1 MLNLDIGPLFAVYL
15 SWFLR
20 VHGRDSQMPGSS
32 IGKAALVANIA
43 HGLSGGAA
51 DEEAEFDSPETV
63 EGIASALRKAGLDV
77 IILEAGPDL
86 PEKLKEEK
94 IGFVFNIAEGRGG
107 RDREAQVPALLSL
120 LGIPFSGSDA
130 LVMSLTL
137 DKALTKRFAASFGIR
152 TAPFFL
158 VSPGGEKNIPDI
170 DYPVIVKPNAEG
182 SGKGV
187 SEHAVAED
195 RGELGSMLFSLFRE
209 YGEEM
214 LVESFLPGRE
224 FTVGLLG
231 NGGSLRAF
239 PPMEIVYEHPTQGNY
254 AVYSYKIKKEYK
266 KHVHYEC
273 PADIPAEKAREM
285 EDAAK
290 KIFRE
295 LGCCDLARV
304 DFRMD
309 KEGNPCFL
317 EINPLPGLAP
327 GYSDY
332 PMAAEAC
339 GIGYDELI
347 RSVLSSAMDRLGKQ
361 TLKG

>member
-1 MLNLDIGPLFAVYL
+1 MPALF
-15 SWFLR
+15 R
-20 VHGRDSQMPGSS
+20 
-32 IGKAALVANIA
+32 GKTALVANVA
-43 HGLSGGAA
+43 HGLAGGAA

-63 EGIASALRKAGLDV
+63 EGIAASLRRAGLDV
-77 IILEAGPDL
+77 TVLEAGPDL
-86 PEKLKEEK
+86 PELLKKEK

-120 LGIPFSGSDA
+120 LGIPYSGSDA

-137 DKALTKRFAASFGIR
+137 DKAMTKRFAASFGIR
-152 TAPFFL
+152 TAPFLL
-158 VSPGGEKNIPDI
+158 VQPGKEEEIPDLT
-170 DYPVIVKPNAEG
+170 YPVIVKPNAEG

-195 RGELGSMLFSLFRE
+195 RAELVGMLASLFRT
-209 YGEEM
+209 YGEDM
-214 LVESFLPGRE
+214 MVESFLPGRE

-231 NGGSLRAF
+231 NGESLRAF
-239 PPMEIVYEHPTQGNY
+239 APMEIVYEHPTQGNY
-254 AVYSYKIKKEYK
+254 TVYSYKIKKEYK

-273 PADIPAEKAREM
+273 PADIPEGKAREM
-285 EDAAK
+285 EEAAK

-295 LGCCDLARV
+295 LGCRDLARV

-309 KEGNPCFL
+309 GNGDPCFL

-332 PMAAEAC
+332 PMDAEAC

-347 RSVLSSAMDRLGKQ
+347 RKIAESALERL
-361 TLKG
+361 

>member
-1 MLNLDIGPLFAVYL
+1 MPALF
-15 SWFLR
+15 R
-20 VHGRDSQMPGSS
+20 
-32 IGKAALVANIA
+32 GKTALVANIA
-43 HGLSGGAA
+43 HGLTGGAA

-63 EGIASALRKAGLDV
+63 EGIAASLRRAGLDV
-77 IILEAGPDL
+77 TVLEAGPDL
-86 PEKLKEEK
+86 PELLKKEK

-120 LGIPFSGSDA
+120 LGIPYSGSDA

-158 VSPGGEKNIPDI
+158 ASPGDEDRIPELS
-170 DYPVIVKPNAEG
+170 YPVIVKPNAEG

-195 RGELGSMLFSLFRE
+195 REELSGILHSLFRD
-209 YGEEM
+209 YGGEM
-214 LVESFLPGRE
+214 MVEAFLPGRE

-231 NGGSLRAF
+231 NGKDLCAF
-239 PPMEIVYEHPTQGNY
+239 PPMEIVYEHPTQGKY
-254 AVYSYKIKKEYK
+254 AVYSYRIKKEYE
-266 KHVHYEC
+266 KHVHYAC
-273 PADIPAEKAREM
+273 PADIPADKAREM
-285 EDAAK
+285 TEAAK
-290 KIFRE
+290 TVFRE
-295 LGCCDLARV
+295 LGCFDLARV

-309 KEGNPCFL
+309 GNGDPCFL

-327 GYSDY
+327 GYSDF

-339 GIGYDELI
+339 GLGYDELI
-347 RSVLSSAMDRLGKQ
+347 RRIAEVSLARLGMRH
-361 TLKG
+361 

>member
-1 MLNLDIGPLFAVYL
+1 MLNDYTKIRKKDGKPEKKLLFKSLIKNLKYLRVSMLNLDIGPLFAVYL
-15 SWFLR
+15 SCFLR

-152 TAPFFL
+152 ILFPT
-158 VSPGGEKNIPDI
+158 
-170 DYPVIVKPNAEG
+170 
-182 SGKGV
+182 
-187 SEHAVAED
+187 
-195 RGELGSMLFSLFRE
+195 RML
-209 YGEEM
+209 
-214 LVESFLPGRE
+214 
-224 FTVGLLG
+224 
-231 NGGSLRAF
+231 
-239 PPMEIVYEHPTQGNY
+239 
-254 AVYSYKIKKEYK
+254 
-266 KHVHYEC
+266 
-273 PADIPAEKAREM
+273 
-285 EDAAK
+285 
-290 KIFRE
+290 
-295 LGCCDLARV
+295 
-304 DFRMD
+304 
-309 KEGNPCFL
+309 
-317 EINPLPGLAP
+317 
-327 GYSDY
+327 
-332 PMAAEAC
+332 
-339 GIGYDELI
+339 
-347 RSVLSSAMDRLGKQ
+347 
-361 TLKG
+361 